1 MNEFDLIKRLHN
13 FIGGGRSGLTQ
24 QGSIGIGD
32 DAAVLSVDA
41 GKQLVVTT
49 DTLVSGVHFPE
60 DSHAA
65 DVGYKALAVNLSDL
79 AAMGADPRWFFLS
92 ITLVRADVEWLDEFA
107 AGMASL
113 AARTGVELA
122 GGDTTSGPL
131 SITVT
136 ALGLVDRGTALLRST
151 AKSGDMVVISGTPG
165 LAALALAQLKMGGV
179 VDEEAWQALTRP
191 QPRLELGKC
200 LSAKATACIDVSDG
214 LAADLG
220 HITQASRVGAE
231 IWLDR
236 LPMLVAAE
244 SLQPEERWNLQL
256 GGGDDYELCFA
267 LPPEIEPELPEL
279 AARGGVDLAV
289 IGRFTEGSGI
299 RFLKADGTGFEPGRS
314 GFNHF
319 SDV

>member
-1 MNEFDLIKRLHN
+1 MNEFDLIKRLQTLV
-13 FIGGGRSGLTQ
+13 GGGRTGLTQ

-32 DAAVLSVDA
+32 DAAVLTVDA

-60 DSHAA
+60 DSLAA

-79 AAMGADPRWFFLS
+79 ASMGADPRWFFLA
-92 ITLVRADVEWLDEFA
+92 ITLAQADVKWLDEFA
-107 AGMASL
+107 SGVASL
-113 AARTGVELA
+113 AAKTGIELA

-131 SITVT
+131 SVTIT
-136 ALGLVDRGTALLRST
+136 ALGVVDRGAALLRST
-151 AKSGDMVVISGTPG
+151 AKSGDLVVISGTPG
-165 LAALALAQLKMGGV
+165 LAALALAQLQTGGV
-179 VDEEAWQALTRP
+179 VDEEAWKALTRP

-236 LPMLVAAE
+236 LPMLGAAE
-244 SLQPEERWNLQL
+244 SLQPEERLNLQL

-267 LPPEIEPELPEL
+267 LPPEMEPELPAL
-279 AARGGVDLAV
+279 AAGGGVDLAV

-299 RFLKADGTGFEPGRS
+299 RFLKEDGTAFAPGRS
-314 GFNHF
+314 GYNHF